1 MLYTYVFQMSS
12 SSGHAKLDETIS
24 DSDSDD
30 DDFMVVYAGLELMAD
45 NYDSCANKARTVH
58 VMSGIVW
65 AEIQLTDRDKCYE
78 TFRMRK
84 SVFHLLHETLVS
96 HYGLQSTRELCSK
109 EALAIF
115 LWTLGAPQSNRT
127 VKKCV

>member
-45 NYDSCANKARTVH
+45 NYDSCANKARIVH
-58 VMSGIVW
+58 VMPGIVW